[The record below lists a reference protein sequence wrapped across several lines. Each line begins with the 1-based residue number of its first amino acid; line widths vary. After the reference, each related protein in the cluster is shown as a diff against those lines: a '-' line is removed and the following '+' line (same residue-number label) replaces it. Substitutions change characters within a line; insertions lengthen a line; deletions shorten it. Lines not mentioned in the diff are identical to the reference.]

1 MICGDAFN
9 IIPLDDPTQEMTPE
23 ERTNTW
29 YETMIRWQRMD
40 FASEL
45 VKLLL
50 VAWREDSVYASGDTS
65 TTDTD
70 PINGGAPS
78 KDSDDLTDSG
88 SKSKERGNE

>member
-1 MICGDAFN
+1 MGLLFHFTDAFN
-9 IIPLDDPTQEMTPE
+9 IIPLDDFAQEMTPE

-50 VAWREDSVYASGDTS
+50 VAWREDKFNQNFKYNKLQKVE
-65 TTDTD
+65 
-70 PINGGAPS
+70 NF
-78 KDSDDLTDSG
+78 
-88 SKSKERGNE
+88 